1 MSGKPSKSLAGH
13 VMKEV
18 VHGMAAEVRLPP
30 HLAQQ
35 ETSTLETRRS
45 NPAQLSLGA
54 R

>member
-1 MSGKPSKSLAGH
+1 MAGH

-35 ETSTLETRRS
+35 ETSTLKTRRS